1 MKTILAAMAVA
12 MAVST
17 GAIAQTMDEPLSMLE
32 VAAQKEF
39 DKIGIPGV
47 DPMDLPLNQLSLIK
61 SVMGSSDYP
70 DNEKSKQIMAIVEN
84 N

>member
-17 GAIAQTMDEPLSMLE
+17 GAMAQTMDEPLSMLE

-39 DKIGIPGV
+39 DKIGITGV
-47 DPMDLPLNQLSLIK
+47 DPMDLTLNQLSLIK
-61 SVMGSSDYP
+61 SVMGSSDYN

>member
-1 MKTILAAMAVA
+1 
-12 MAVST
+12 
-17 GAIAQTMDEPLSMLE
+17 MLE

-39 DKIGIPGV
+39 DKIGITGV
-47 DPMDLPLNQLSLIK
+47 DPMDLTLNQLSLIK
-61 SVMGSSDYP
+61 SVMGSSDYN